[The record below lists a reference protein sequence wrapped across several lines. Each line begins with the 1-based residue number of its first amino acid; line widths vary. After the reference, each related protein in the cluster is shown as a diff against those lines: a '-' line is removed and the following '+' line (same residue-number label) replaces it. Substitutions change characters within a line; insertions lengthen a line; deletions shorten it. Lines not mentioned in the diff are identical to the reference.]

1 MRDWQPFLGLPLW
14 FWLFV
19 IPTLFALFCL
29 FYPNKA
35 KRLLHQIWPFMDR
48 VYLAFGILSAIFMVV
63 ILLLI
68 VGQMVARWT
77 NTVFPGGTEFAGYAM
92 ACTSFFALAFAL
104 TQGSHIRVSIFLN
117 MNGFFEI
124 LVRCIC
130 NACVGLDCYILC
142 AICRQNKFF
151 IRSFER

>member
-1 MRDWQPFLGLPLW
+1 MRDWQPFFGLPLW
-14 FWLFV
+14 FRLFI

-29 FYPNKA
+29 FYPSKA
-35 KRLLHQIWPFMDR
+35 KRLLHRIWPFMDK

-92 ACTSFFALAFAL
+92 ACTSFFCFGICFN
-104 TQGSHIRVSIFLN
+104 TGFPYSCFYISQYEW
-117 MNGFFEI
+117 FFEI
-124 LVRCIC
+124 LARCIC
-130 NACVGLDCYILC
+130 NACFGLDCYILC